1 MSFEDWWYEQ
11 EGFGLRAERF
21 FEEEC
26 ERDMQLF
33 INMKKWLE
41 AAYEAGNVTMVDANF
56 KIGAWLSA
64 ALEDPS
70 TCQSMKDDINEWF
83 KCTPKMEARKREWV
97 YLTEEE
103 MLDIVD
109 TYGMPLADAIE
120 AKLKE
125 KNNCTL

>member
-1 MSFEDWWYEQ
+1 MSFEEWWYEQ

-125 KNNCTL
+125 KNT

>member
-1 MSFEDWWYEQ
+1 MSFEEWWYEQ

-41 AAYEAGNVTMVDANF
+41 AAYEAGQ
-56 KIGAWLSA
+56 G
-64 ALEDPS
+64 
-70 TCQSMKDDINEWF
+70 
-83 KCTPKMEARKREWV
+83 KCEWV

-125 KNNCTL
+125 KNT

>member
-41 AAYEAGNVTMVDANF
+41 AAYEAGTQEGIHRMYMMYDFCPECKVAYD
-56 KIGAWLSA
+56 KH
-64 ALEDPS
+64 
-70 TCQSMKDDINEWF
+70 
-83 KCTPKMEARKREWV
+83 KMDCSRGRN
-97 YLTEEE
+97 T
-103 MLDIVD
+103 
-109 TYGMPLADAIE
+109 
-120 AKLKE
+120 
-125 KNNCTL
+125 